1 VKASYL
7 SLEEPEP
14 TWKMLTSSIF
24 LQAMRQ
30 AIFQGKIFKLTVVEK
45 NNDIKTKHASIKD
58 AHKNLKKFKTP

>member
-1 VKASYL
+1 
-7 SLEEPEP
+7 
-14 TWKMLTSSIF
+14 